1 MLFDSL
7 MVRAQDEPDAVY
19 GLIAKSADV
28 APDGLSVTFKLR
40 PEAKFADG
48 TPLTAAD
55 VVYSFDGAERERSPG
70 DLR

>member
-1 MLFDSL
+1 MPST
-7 MVRAQDEPDAVY
+7 
-19 GLIAKSADV
+19 GLSPKSADV

-55 VVYSFDGAERERSPG
+55 VVYSFSTLKEKGHPRS
-70 DLR
+70 R